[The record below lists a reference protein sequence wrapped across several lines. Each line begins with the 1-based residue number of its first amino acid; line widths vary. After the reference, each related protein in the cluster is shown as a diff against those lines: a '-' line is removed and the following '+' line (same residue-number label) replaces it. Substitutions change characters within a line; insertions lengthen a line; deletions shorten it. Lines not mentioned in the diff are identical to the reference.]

1 MKPFFSTVW
10 STIWVT
16 VFLIGLTLPMSA
28 SAHGPSRVKQTEI
41 IIVDAPPEKVWE
53 LIGDFGGIHRWHPD
67 VEKTESTGGNEPKA
81 TRVIMLKNGGVIHE
95 LLTKYDAGAMT
106 YQYRITEV
114 DVKVLPVKNYS
125 SKVILTPTED
135 GGTQVTWQG
144 AFYRGYMGNDPPPE
158 LNEDAA
164 QAAVSKVYTVGL
176 KNLKKLAEAGN

>member
-10 STIWVT
+10 STIWAT
-16 VFLIGLTLPMSA
+16 VFLVGLTLPMLA

-41 IIVDAPPEKVWE
+41 IIIAAPPEKVWE

-81 TRVIMLKNGGVIHE
+81 TRVITLKNGGVIHE
-95 LLTKYDAGAMT
+95 MLKKYDTEAMT

-125 SKVILTPTED
+125 SKVILTPTGD
-135 GGTQVTWQG
+135 GGTEVTWQG
-144 AFYRGYMGNDPPPE
+144 AFYRGYMANDPPPE
-158 LNEDAA
+158 LNEEAA
-164 QAAVSKVYTVGL
+164 QAAVSQIYTAGL
-176 KNLKKLAEAGN
+176 ENLKKLAEGN